1 MTALNDLPRVQVH
14 YSAQSEVQGDQGIT
28 RVTVEN
34 PSHSLAFSVHLK
46 VSRGEEGDVDPDAPP
61 RSAEILPVLW
71 EDNYF
76 ALLPG
81 EKRTVTATYHAANLG
96 KGKPVV
102 QVDGWNVSGV
112 RH

>member
-1 MTALNDLPRVQVH
+1 MWIRRAAALCR
-14 YSAQSEVQGDQGIT
+14 
-28 RVTVEN
+28 
-34 PSHSLAFSVHLK
+34 
-46 VSRGEEGDVDPDAPP
+46 DPAG
-61 RSAEILPVLW
+61 AV

>member
-1 MTALNDLPRVQVH
+1 
-14 YSAQSEVQGDQGIT
+14 
-28 RVTVEN
+28 
-34 PSHSLAFSVHLK
+34 
-46 VSRGEEGDVDPDAPP
+46 
-61 RSAEILPVLW
+61 VLW

-81 EKRTVTATYHAANLG
+81 EKRTVTATYHAADLG

-112 RH
+112 RQ